1 VEIKNSLL
9 SNAGVV
15 GWTEKSVQKI
25 FVSLLLLANM
35 PVRCNGIVIHY
46 ITDGTKWLYDRA
58 ARETLW
64 PQRGGLNLHHDT
76 TCALC
81 H

>member
-1 VEIKNSLL
+1 ML
-9 SNAGVV
+9 
-15 GWTEKSVQKI
+15 
-25 FVSLLLLANM
+25 
-35 PVRCNGIVIHY
+35 VRCNGIVIHY